1 MKKIIVGVSG
11 ASGIPIAV
19 ALLKKLRDIP
29 DIKTFLIMTR
39 GAEITAETE
48 TGIEIDK
55 IKALAD
61 VNYPIDMIWA
71 DIASGSFDAD
81 SMVVLPCSMKTLA
94 GISCGYSENLLLRAA
109 DVMLKEKRPLILAV
123 RETPLSSIHLRN
135 MLSLAEMG
143 AVILPPVMT
152 YYHRPLSIED
162 MEEQIVG
169 KILRYIGINDKDYK
183 IWTGERNGF

>member
-1 MKKIIVGVSG
+1 MLKLQ
-11 ASGIPIAV
+11 
-19 ALLKKLRDIP
+19 LLKKLRDIP

-109 DVMLKEKRPLILAV
+109 DVMLKEKRLLILAV

-169 KILRYIGINDKDYK
+169 KILRYIGINDKDYR

>member
-143 AVILPPVMT
+143 AMILPPVMT

-169 KILRYIGINDKDYK
+169 KILRYIGINDKDYR

>member
-169 KILRYIGINDKDYK
+169 KILRYIGINDEDYR

>member
-61 VNYPIDMIWA
+61 VNYSIDMIWA

-169 KILRYIGINDKDYK
+169 KILRYIGINDKDYR

>member
-169 KILRYIGINDKDYK
+169 KILRYIGINDKDYR